1 MKVYELTVLI
11 HPDLEMNLEPALKK
25 VEKLVSDNGGKIVKT
40 TEDGKKRLAY
50 SIKGVEYA
58 IYYFYDVELPA
69 DAPKKISDALN
80 ITDEV
85 IRYLLVVKDE
95 KKKKYEERRAEA
107 EKNGEAEEAE
117 AEEGV
122 DDKDNKEE

>member
-50 SIKGVEYA
+50 AIKGVEYA

-69 DAPKKISDALN
+69 DAPRKISEAMN

>member
-40 TEDGKKRLAY
+40 TEDGKKRLTYA
-50 SIKGVEYA
+50 IKGVEYA

-69 DAPKKISDALN
+69 DAPRKISEALN

-107 EKNGEAEEAE
+107 EKNGEVEETE
-117 AEEGV
+117 ATEGA